1 LTDPGNIWILIGRIS
16 LPHKR
21 FEIGKRPVMKKV
33 LIIVSISIGG
43 WIGWWLGD
51 HFGLM
56 TAYLLSVVGGAAG
69 LCIGRK
75 IMSDYME

>member
-1 LTDPGNIWILIGRIS
+1 
-16 LPHKR
+16 
-21 FEIGKRPVMKKV
+21 MKKL

-43 WIGWWLGD
+43 WIGWWLGE

-69 LCIGRK
+69 LYIGRQV
-75 IMSDYME
+75 MRNYME